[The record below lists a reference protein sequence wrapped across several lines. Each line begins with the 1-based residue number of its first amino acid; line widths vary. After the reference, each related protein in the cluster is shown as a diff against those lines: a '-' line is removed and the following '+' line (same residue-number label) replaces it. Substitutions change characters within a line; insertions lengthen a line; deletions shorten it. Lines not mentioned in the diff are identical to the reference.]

1 MTDALHDKAV
11 GTAHDVIGQGKAAVG
26 EATGNERLQAEG
38 TAERV
43 QGGAEKV
50 VGEIK
55 QGAHNLGEE
64 IKEGVAGLLHNA
76 DNALHHANHPAA
88 TTTTTVTTE

>member
-11 GTAHDVIGQGKAAVG
+11 GTAHEVIGQGKAAVG
-26 EATGNERLQAEG
+26 EATGDLGLQAEG
-38 TAERV
+38 TTEQV

-50 VGEIK
+50 IGEVK

-64 IKEGVAGLLHNA
+64 IKAGVSDLLH
-76 DNALHHANHPAA
+76 DTENALHHANHPAGS
-88 TTTTTVTTE
+88 